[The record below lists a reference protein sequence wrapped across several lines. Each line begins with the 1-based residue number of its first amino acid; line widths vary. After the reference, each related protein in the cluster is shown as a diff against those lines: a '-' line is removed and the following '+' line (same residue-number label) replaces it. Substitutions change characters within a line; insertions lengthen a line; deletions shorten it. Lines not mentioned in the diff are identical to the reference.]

1 MSAAR
6 PFDWRRTPWLPA
18 YTVLVFVF
26 LYAPLTVLVAYSFN
40 GSREATIWG
49 GFSLRWFASVF
60 ENPDIS
66 VSLGHSL
73 VIAVAST
80 ILSTGI
86 ATAGALGLVRGP
98 KRDGT
103 PWALGIIMLPLIVP
117 EIVVAVA
124 TLVFFSAIGLHIGL
138 GNLIIAH
145 TVFCIPFALLPI
157 AARLREIGSA
167 VEDAARDL
175 YADEWRVFKRV
186 TLPLLMPA
194 VIAGAMLAFVSS
206 LDDFMIS
213 MMVADAGQTTLPVYI
228 YGMMR
233 LGVTP
238 EVNAISALLLA
249 ASIAIVIMSYA
260 ATRWSKAR
268 A

>member
-1 MSAAR
+1 MSR
-6 PFDWRRTPWLPA
+6 KPFDWRRTPGLPSF
-18 YTVLVFVF
+18 TLGVFLF

-40 GSREATIWG
+40 GSRQATIWG
-49 GFSLRWFASVF
+49 GFSLQWFRSVV
-60 ENPDIS
+60 ENPDIA
-66 VSLGHSL
+66 VSLQHSL
-73 VIAVAST
+73 VIAVAAT
-80 ILSTGI
+80 ILSTAVAI
-86 ATAGALGLVRGP
+86 SGALGLARGQAP
-98 KRDGT
+98 SGT
-103 PWALGIIMLPLIVP
+103 PWALGVVMLPLVVP
-117 EIVVAVA
+117 EIVVAIT
-124 TLVFFSAIGLHIGL
+124 TLIFFSAIGLRLGL

-157 AARLREIGSA
+157 LARLREIGSA

-175 YADEWRVFKRV
+175 YANEWRVFRRV

-194 VIAGAMLAFVSS
+194 IISGAMLAFVAS

-249 ASIAIVIMSYA
+249 ASIVVVFLSFA
-260 ATRWSKAR
+260 ATRWSGKR